1 MCALPRHSPLEL
13 LLCYFTDPAFRD
25 RADIIQYI
33 GLPPIEAIFDM
44 LRGSLVELIRKG
56 IVTEMVGFLVL
67 ASSHSLLTSQ
77 QDIPDRRT
85 ISLWKNA
92 TVAGLSDVTGWK
104 AAAELWGIAELC
116 KVSLSL
122 PSGKCGVLT
131 GSKQGL
137 SGRALRRLPVLAH
150 AGSMTQGRYY
160 SVPAEPKKATATNG
174 ATAKLHRSSM
184 PVEHWLKAMETVVV
198 EQRKQLELLT

>member
-1 MCALPRHSPLEL
+1 MCALPRHSPLGL
-13 LLCYFTDPAFRD
+13 PLCYFTDPAFRD

-56 IVTEMVGFLVL
+56 IVAEMVGFLVL
-67 ASSHSLLTSQ
+67 ACSHSLLTSR

-122 PSGKCGVLT
+122 PLWEVRSTDWVQT
-131 GSKQGL
+131 GSFRTGL
-137 SGRALRRLPVLAH
+137 TPSPRSRPCRINDSRQILFRTHRTEESYGH
-150 AGSMTQGRYY
+150 KWGDC
-160 SVPAEPKKATATNG
+160 ETA
-174 ATAKLHRSSM
+174 
-184 PVEHWLKAMETVVV
+184 
-198 EQRKQLELLT
+198 

>member
-1 MCALPRHSPLEL
+1 
-13 LLCYFTDPAFRD
+13 
-25 RADIIQYI
+25 
-33 GLPPIEAIFDM
+33 M

-67 ASSHSLLTSQ
+67 SCSHTLLTSW

-92 TVAGLSDVTGWK
+92 TVPGLSDVPGWK

-122 PSGKCGVLT
+122 PLREVRSTNWVQIGSFRTGLTPSTRSRPCKDHDSGQILFCT
-131 GSKQGL
+131 
-137 SGRALRRLPVLAH
+137 LRTEESH
-150 AGSMTQGRYY
+150 NKWGNW
-160 SVPAEPKKATATNG
+160 ETA
-174 ATAKLHRSSM
+174 
-184 PVEHWLKAMETVVV
+184 
-198 EQRKQLELLT
+198 